1 MSVPARTRV
10 LEQFRSDPSISVVLV
25 SIKAGGQG
33 LNFTAANKVFMMEP
47 QFNPGVEMQAID
59 RVHRLGQTR
68 DVEIRRFIMQD
79 SFEES
84 ILEIQRKKMELAS
97 TAFKE
102 GKRMTKQDE
111 AKKRMEDLRSLFK

>member
-1 MSVPARTRV
+1 MM
-10 LEQFRSDPSISVVLV
+10 DPWWSW
-25 SIKAGGQG
+25 A
-33 LNFTAANKVFMMEP
+33 
-47 QFNPGVEMQAID
+47 VEAQAID
-59 RVHRLGQTR
+59 RVHRLGQVR
-68 DVEIRRFIMQD
+68 DVEIRRFIMKG